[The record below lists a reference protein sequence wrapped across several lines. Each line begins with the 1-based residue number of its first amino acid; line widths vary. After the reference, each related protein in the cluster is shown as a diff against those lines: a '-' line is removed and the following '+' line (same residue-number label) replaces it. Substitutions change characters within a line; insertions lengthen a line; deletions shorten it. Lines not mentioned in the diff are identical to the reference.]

1 MFLGGI
7 FWGLIGGDEDE
18 DRTTKVFLALIIIC
32 GILLFGL
39 IKLGWNKLMDKLF
52 G

>member
-7 FWGLIGGDEDE
+7 FWGLIGGDEDW
-18 DRTTKVFLALIIIC
+18 TTKVFLALIVIC

>member
-7 FWGLIGGDEDE
+7 FWGLIGGDE

-32 GILLFGL
+32 GI
-39 IKLGWNKLMDKLF
+39 
-52 G
+52 